1 MKKLIRALEA
11 GSILY
16 EAYLK
21 LIIATGMRRGECC
34 ALKWEDLNYAERSIH
49 ICRNAVK
56 TTGDE
61 IIVKA
66 PKTKA
71 GNRYVYFSAEMESL
85 LREYEAFCAAETARQ
100 DLRKLTKDDKAAS
113 QIMQSSL
120 EI

>member
-1 MKKLIRALEA
+1 MYSNFILPETASRVYFFAFFNLRNLLYLIEKKIADDETVKKLIKALEA

-16 EAYLK
+16 EAYFK

-34 ALKWEDLNYAERSIH
+34 ALKWEDINYIERSIH
-49 ICRNAVK
+49 VCRNAVK

-71 GNRYVYFSAEMESL
+71 G
-85 LREYEAFCAAETARQ
+85 
-100 DLRKLTKDDKAAS
+100 K
-113 QIMQSSL
+113 
-120 EI
+120 

>member
-1 MKKLIRALEA
+1 MKKLIQALETV
-11 GSILY
+11 SILY
-16 EAYLK
+16 ETCFK

-34 ALKWEDLNYAERSIH
+34 ALKWEDINYAERSIH
-49 ICRNAVK
+49 VCRNAVK

-85 LREYEAFCAAETARQ
+85 LREYETFCA
-100 DLRKLTKDDKAAS
+100 
-113 QIMQSSL
+113 
-120 EI
+120 